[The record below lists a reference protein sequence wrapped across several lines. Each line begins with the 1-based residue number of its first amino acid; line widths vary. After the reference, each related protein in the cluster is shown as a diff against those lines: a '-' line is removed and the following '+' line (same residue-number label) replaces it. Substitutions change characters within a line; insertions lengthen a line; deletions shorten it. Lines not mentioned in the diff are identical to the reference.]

1 MSVTS
6 KRMVKLV
13 TTRRGNVD
21 IVETDPTTSDHHEYI
36 AAVDESTDDD
46 GSIAYIDNYDINEN
60 GDEDAPFFI
69 EYVTADD
76 GILTTGDNNETEYE
90 TEQYTEYTE
99 DDDTNEDL
107 YNCNLCGMNF
117 NSVDEHIEK
126 YHGEEDVFV
135 DIGESGSGVKTERV
149 SDEDGQ
155 ENEDEGML
163 TGSDNVSI
171 TDGEFIAYGDES
183 LENDNDILADIT
195 DDDDQL
201 QSEVYTYDG
210 ATGAITRATNVKGG
224 KQTNITP
231 QSYECQRCSAV
242 FATIKSLCTHKC
254 TQPEKEPNASIKKPV
269 KRSAKSTSRG
279 KAKVQRTTTDDDATK
294 ETDHICLICNTT
306 FYSAKSLKLH
316 ARMHLPVKSKTID
329 EATEHETDPLTIADQ
344 DNREKFYCDI
354 CGKYYDKTFEQ
365 VHVQM
370 HNGEEKYNCHICN
383 KVFPNEESINMHMNA
398 HQDTRVIKTKAEL
411 SNIKLPY
418 GCQYCGKEFARPHEK
433 VKHERVHTGE
443 KPYECELCGKC
454 FRVSYCLTIHMRTH
468 TDARPYVCPQCN
480 KRFKAQSV
488 YNHHLLTHSDERN
501 YKCPYCPKTFKTSV
515 QLSGHKNSHTKPF
528 TCTECNRPFGSLYA
542 VRAHMESHKRPNHN
556 LKHKCD
562 ICGAKY
568 ARRFALNDHMK
579 EQHKDVQLVVDDSNT
594 GKKSQ
599 SKRTKKVKQIPII
612 EEDDGSELEVA
623 GQSILPNMVEQE
635 ITISEIEHFDNEE
648 EVVEMDDWLE

>member
-1 MSVTS
+1 MSATKRLVKIMARQGNGDIDDGDQTS
-6 KRMVKLV
+6 
-13 TTRRGNVD
+13 
-21 IVETDPTTSDHHEYI
+21 SDQHEYI
-36 AAVDESTDDD
+36 TTVDESTDDD
-46 GSIAYIDNYDINEN
+46 GSIAYITENYEMTDNTND
-60 GDEDAPFFI
+60 DDDAFFV
-69 EYVTADD
+69 EYVTEEEENP
-76 GILTTGDNNETEYE
+76 ITGENNETEFE
-90 TEQYTEYTE
+90 ANQYAEYAE
-99 DDDTNEDL
+99 DDEMTDEL

-117 NSVDEHIEK
+117 KSITEHVEK
-126 YHGEEDVFV
+126 YHSGQDVLI
-135 DIGESGSGVKTERV
+135 DISEESGSAIKAEQ
-149 SDEDGQ
+149 DDDPLDIQ
-155 ENEDEGML
+155 ENEDEGGSL
-163 TGSDNVSI
+163 ITGSDN
-171 TDGEFIAYGDES
+171 DGEFVVFGDES
-183 LENDNDILADIT
+183 IDNDTELLEELSEE
-195 DDDDQL
+195 DDQ
-201 QSEVYTYDG
+201 EVYTYDG
-210 ATGAITRATNVKGG
+210 TTGSLTRAINMKGG
-224 KQTNITP
+224 KRLKVTANKTNKETY
-231 QSYECQRCSAV
+231 SCQRCDAV
-242 FATIKSLCTHKC
+242 FGSLKALCSHKLSMH
-254 TQPEKEPNASIKKPV
+254 EKEITGTNKPTRRLV
-269 KRSAKSTSRG
+269 KAAIRVKDNDTAKGSDH
-279 KAKVQRTTTDDDATK
+279 VC
-294 ETDHICLICNTT
+294 ETCNTT

-329 EATEHETDPLTIADQ
+329 EATEQETDNSTGGDQ
-344 DNREKFYCDI
+344 DHRREKFYCAI
-354 CGKYYDKTFEQ
+354 CGKSYDKNFEQ

-370 HNGEEKYNCHICN
+370 HNGEEKFNCSICN
-383 KVFPNEESINMHMNA
+383 KVFPNEESIQMHMNA
-398 HQDTRVIKTKAEL
+398 HQDTRVIRTKAEM

-556 LKHKCD
+556 LKHICD

-568 ARRFALNDHMK
+568 ARRFALNDHIK
-579 EQHKDVQLVVDDSNT
+579 EQHKDVQLVIVDSNS

-599 SKRTKKVKQIPII
+599 AKRTKKVKQIEIL
-612 EEDDGSELEVA
+612 EDDDERELEAA

-648 EVVEMDDWLE
+648 EVVEMDDWLK